1 MSKSEPEIIDCQT
14 GNSNTSASK
23 VFSFVRHV
31 INEYALHLFQANG
44 NSHIVARIPADWNAS
59 NAQPPNT

>member
-1 MSKSEPEIIDCQT
+1 MSKSEPEIIDFQT

-44 NSHIVARIPADWNAS
+44 NSHIVAKFQSAGI
-59 NAQPPNT
+59 

>member
-1 MSKSEPEIIDCQT
+1 MSKSEPEIIDCQA

-23 VFSFVRHV
+23 ALLFVRHV

-44 NSHIVARIPADWNAS
+44 NSHIVAKF
-59 NAQPPNT
+59 QPTGI